1 MGIGRFLWRATGIG
15 HRVDTVKNIIDERSI
30 VNGVKRTIKEDI
42 CEDNPITSTIYNTG
56 KYDGKIDGYNE
67 AAREYESKLLEQAD
81 LFLKQKSKFE
91 NERDAYEQLL
101 NDYEIAIDELERNL
115 NRTKAEN
122 LMLQK
127 LLLKERQLKNLA

>member
-1 MGIGRFLWRATGIG
+1 MGIGRFLWRATGVG
-15 HRVDTVKNIIDERSI
+15 HRVDTVKNIINERSI

-67 AAREYESKLLEQAD
+67 AAQEYESKLLEQAD